1 MEAVLGAY
9 RKTAKRSR
17 RASRQR
23 LVEDLL
29 ATLSTEH
36 SEDAVDL
43 GRIADWWLDLIRPTW
58 QAYMASPGRRGVARI
73 KRIRD
78 TLKAEEIPDT
88 ELATAFEHVVSVPSL
103 DRRVIAAVIGV
114 PPRTES
120 PIRPTTA

>member
-9 RKTAKRSR
+9 RTTARRSKRT
-17 RASRQR
+17 SRQR

-29 ATLSTEH
+29 ATLSTER
-36 SEDAVDL
+36 SEEVVDL

-58 QAYMASPGRRGVARI
+58 QAYMAP
-73 KRIRD
+73 
-78 TLKAEEIPDT
+78 
-88 ELATAFEHVVSVPSL
+88 L